1 MNTSALNNYIE
12 SFKKGI
18 TKKPFKDDKNMD
30 FSLDNGDLFDH
41 AVWQGYLDASR
52 TFHGIKEQK
61 EKLERG
67 LNNLAGIIKGYFTQK
82 DPDRFKHSDFCKC
95 IDIQGITYGQKQ
107 KIVNMAFKYLYCCNG
122 ASTEYRAMFEPCH
135 MPLDSYT
142 LNWYK
147 RTIGNSST
155 VWSKMEKDEYRII
168 QNDIRDKL
176 KKTDSNLYV
185 LEHEFIIWQDEVLL
199 DSAVKTK
206 AVLSRT
212 VFNQKNDELKS
223 VLEDLS
229 DCLQKLNEQK

>member
-1 MNTSALNNYIE
+1 MNTSELNDYIK

-30 FSLDNGDLFDH
+30 FSPDNGDLFDH
-41 AVWQGYLDASR
+41 AVRQGYLDASR

-61 EKLERG
+61 EKLESG
-67 LNNLAGIIKGYFTQK
+67 LNELAGKIKDYFIQN
-82 DPDRFKHSDFCKC
+82 DPDRFIHSDFCKC
-95 IDIQGITYGQKQ
+95 IDIPGITYGQKQ

-147 RTIGNSST
+147 RATGNSTS
-155 VWSKMEKDEYRII
+155 VWSKMEEDDYIKI
-168 QNDIRDKL
+168 QEWINNEL
-176 KKTDSNLYV
+176 KETDLYV

-199 DSAVKTK
+199 NIAVKTK
-206 AVLSRT
+206 AVLCRS
-212 VFNQKNDELKS
+212 VFNQKNGELKS
-223 VLEDLS
+223 VLNDLS
-229 DCLQKLNEQK
+229 DCLLKLNEQK